1 MNDSKNMNRKQKTSY
16 KEDSLDKIELDTRNK
31 QGVFSDSSAS
41 SEKKTKSKISTDTLL
56 ESIMSKRNL
65 FEAYKRVKKNKGSHG
80 IDGMRVDELLPYI
93 EAHVNQLIE
102 SLLDGTYKPKPV
114 RRVEIPKPDGGI
126 RLLGV
131 PTVLDRMIQQAIATK
146 LNDIFEPVFSDNSF
160 GFRPKR
166 SCHMALKKSKEF
178 INEGNKVVVDMDL
191 EKFFDR
197 VNHDILMN
205 RIARKVTDKRVLKLI
220 RKYLVSGI
228 MQNGIVVKSEEGT
241 IQGGPLSPLL
251 SNVLLDDLDKEL
263 ERRGHKFVRYADD
276 CNIYVKSKRAGER
289 VLKSVTSF
297 LGKELKL
304 KVNQEKSAVG
314 NPTKRKF
321 LGYSFYYGRKG
332 IGYRVHEK
340 SYERLKVKI
349 RKITNRN
356 VSMNFD
362 YRMKKLNEVL
372 VGWVNYYKL
381 ADMKK
386 RLKNLDEWIRRRL
399 RACIWKTWKKVK
411 TRFKNLKKLGV
422 NKYKA
427 WEHAN
432 TRKGYWRISNSP
444 ILNCTITNEKLK
456 RRGYKS
462 LSSQY
467 HKIRLS

>member
-1 MNDSKNMNRKQKTSY
+1 MNRKQKTSY